1 MVAGSPIA
9 GTAGLCL
16 YFGSRRFVTTENVS
30 GKWVMV
36 VQRVPVRLE
45 VESMADALPLRVNV
59 TVVVS
64 IGAQF
69 ERLLALNF

>member
-1 MVAGSPIA
+1 
-9 GTAGLCL
+9 
-16 YFGSRRFVTTENVS
+16 
-30 GKWVMV
+30 MV